1 MKYQK
6 KTKLHLNLCEVS
18 INKSIHILL
27 IAIKDI
33 KEDEILFFLLFGM
46 KFISNITFCLIFMK
60 IIIFNNYIFQ
70 IKIFK

>member
-33 KEDEILFFLLFGM
+33 KEDEILFF
-46 KFISNITFCLIFMK
+46 FIIRDEI
-60 IIIFNNYIFQ
+60 YI
-70 IKIFK
+70 